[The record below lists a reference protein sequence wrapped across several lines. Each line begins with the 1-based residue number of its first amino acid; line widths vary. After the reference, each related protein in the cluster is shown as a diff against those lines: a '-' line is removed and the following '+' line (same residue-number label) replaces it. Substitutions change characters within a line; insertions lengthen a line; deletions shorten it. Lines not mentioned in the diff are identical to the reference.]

1 MNCGTD
7 GGTDAD
13 EELLAE
19 DLERSCRGYRP
30 PIEVTKGGSPERDGG
45 SPPRDAKAR
54 RTWETERDAAGEDS
68 K

>member
-7 GGTDAD
+7 GGTDEHAD

-30 PIEVTKGGSPERDGG
+30 PIEVTKGGSP
-45 SPPRDAKAR
+45 PRDSKAR
-54 RTWETERDAAGEDS
+54 RTWET
-68 K
+68 